1 MKIVDDSEF
10 KDAIYN
16 KNIYKA
22 KVISFKNSNIKD
34 ESFKLFKTISNNLP
48 LIELDLSQNFTFVTD
63 TAI

>member
-48 LIELDLSQNFTFVTD
+48 LI
-63 TAI
+63 